1 MDMTG
6 QKYRQLSK
14 KATPKSPVVKNCIKV
29 FLISGLICTIGQLVV
44 HFALQAG
51 MELKDARLVCSISLI
66 AASVV
71 LTGFNIYDNIAK
83 HGGAGTLVPIT
94 GFANAIVA
102 PAIEFKSDES
112 DIDECDI
119 IGPSQ
124 KSPAAI
130 SGEYDDLVQKS
141 NRERSKHSS
150 TSGYLPPKDRTGQEI
165 SPVF

>member
-6 QKYRQLSK
+6 QEYRQLSK
-14 KATPKSPVVKNCIKV
+14 KVAPKSPVIKNCIKA
-29 FLISGLICTIGQLVV
+29 FLIGGLICTIGQLVV

-102 PAIEFKSDES
+102 PAIEFKSEGYVMGLAAKMFT
-112 DIDECDI
+112 IA
-119 IGPSQ
+119 GPV
-124 KSPAAI
+124 
-130 SGEYDDLVQKS
+130 LVYGITAS
-141 NRERSKHSS
+141 ILYGLILHILS
-150 TSGYLPPKDRTGQEI
+150 L
-165 SPVF
+165 F